1 MRNILIVC
9 TQQNFA
15 VTGVPVERDG
25 ETARDRRGKQSG
37 KSRVKEAAYAAAPAL
52 EGGDELAGA
61 SKPTLTVALELRGGR
76 SLAKLVDKL
85 SQIDGVFAV
94 NAGDAGLAP
103 D

>member
-52 EGGDELAGA
+52 EGGDELAQLA
-61 SKPTLTVALELRGGR
+61 QNRGC
-76 SLAKLVDKL
+76 
-85 SQIDGVFAV
+85 
-94 NAGDAGLAP
+94 GLGK
-103 D
+103 